1 LLLLVLL
8 TNVIYAAGPASGA
21 VFFIEISLSPS
32 TVNTYMDAPGAEV
45 AVTVTNTD
53 PINAH
58 TITLTLTRGVRWER
72 IGYFSPNTITLP
84 PGGSAPSI
92 LTVLIRSADVCPYT
106 NFPGAYSETFVV
118 EAREAGVTVGS
129 QNLVANVMYVGPPI
143 TISLD
148 PSKSSYIIG
157 EEVSLRMTS
166 NVPAQY
172 SLKIKK
178 PDGSTW
184 ASAQGFLPA
193 TYTKKASEP
202 TGTYTAELVAYYCG
216 SAYDSDSFS
225 IAPDTYDVTV
235 SVVGLPSDLK
245 TTLQVDG
252 SKVAEMKGG
261 DVRVLSYT
269 IGTSHT
275 FQVDQYVSGASGYRY
290 YCTSNS
296 WTAGAEGS
304 NQFNYATQ
312 VYLDVSTDPTGITDV
327 TQPGW
332 YAAGSSA
339 SISSVPDEL
348 DGPPGVKYKF
358 AEWTVDG
365 TARAGNGFVVVM
377 DAPHKVIAK
386 FDTNFKLTVIS
397 DYGNPQGS
405 GYYKAGETAT
415 FSVDSPVGIGIQ
427 QVFVQWKGDYSGKD
441 PKASVTMDGPK
452 TVTAVWTT
460 SYFQLYLIM
469 GAIAA
474 VVVIVSLLLW
484 RRSRAAPSAM
494 KQPPPSPTPET
505 SEAAAETAA
514 TTERAGTTPKPAV
527 SIALRCTNCGR
538 ELQKD
543 QIYCP
548 ECGQKRID

>member
-1 LLLLVLL
+1 MLF
-8 TNVIYAAGPASGA
+8 TNVIYAAGPANAQA

-32 TVNTYMDAPGAEV
+32 TVNTYMDAPSTEV

-53 PINAH
+53 LINPH
-58 TITLTLTRGVRWER
+58 TITLTLARGARWER
-72 IGYFSPNTITLP
+72 IGHFSPNTITLP
-84 PGGSAPSI
+84 PGGSAVST
-92 LTVLIRSADVCPYT
+92 LTVFIRSAEVCPYT
-106 NFPGAYSETFVV
+106 NFPGGYSETFVV

-129 QNLVANVMYVGPPI
+129 ENLVVNVIYVGPPI
-143 TISLD
+143 TVSLD
-148 PSKSSYIIG
+148 PSKSSYVIG
-157 EEVSLRMTS
+157 EMVSLRMTS

-184 ASAQGFLPA
+184 ASQQGFLPA
-193 TYTKKASEP
+193 TYTRKASEP
-202 TGTYTAELVAYYCG
+202 TGTYTAELIAYYCG

-225 IAPDTYDVTV
+225 IAPDTYDVTI
-235 SVVGLPSDLK
+235 SVLGLPSDLT

-252 SKVAEMKGG
+252 NKVADMKGG
-261 DVRVLSYT
+261 DVQVLSYT

-275 FQVDQYVSGASGYRY
+275 FQVDQYVSGASGFRY
-290 YCTSNS
+290 HCTSNS

-312 VYLDVSTDPTGITDV
+312 VYLDVSTDPTGIIDV
-327 TQPGW
+327 TQSGW
-332 YAAGSSA
+332 YAEGSSA
-339 SISSVPDEL
+339 SISSVPSEL

-358 AEWTVDG
+358 TEWTVDG

-397 DYGNPQGS
+397 DYGTPQGS

-441 PKASVTMDGPK
+441 PKPSIMMDGPK

-460 SYFQLYLIM
+460 SYLQLYLII

-474 VVVIVSLLLW
+474 IVVAVGLLLW
-484 RRSRAAPSAM
+484 RRSRAGPSTV
-494 KQPPPSPTPET
+494 KQPPPSPAPET
-505 SEAAAETAA
+505 SEAAVETPS
-514 TTERAGTTPKPAV
+514 TTERAETRPKPAV

-548 ECGQKRID
+548 ECGQKRTD

>member
-1 LLLLVLL
+1 MLLA
-8 TNVIYAAGPASGA
+8 NVIYAAGPANAQA
-21 VFFIEISLSPS
+21 VFFIEISLGST
-32 TVNTYMDAPGAEV
+32 TVNTYMDAPGTEV
-45 AVTVTNTD
+45 AVMVTNTD
-53 PINAH
+53 PMNPH
-58 TITLTLTRGVRWER
+58 TISLTLTRGVRWER
-72 IGYFSPNTITLP
+72 IGYFSPNTMTLL
-84 PGGSAPSI
+84 PGGSAAST
-92 LTVLIRSADVCPYT
+92 LTLLIRSAEVCPYT
-106 NFPGAYSETFVV
+106 NFPGGYSETFVV

-129 QNLVANVMYVGPPI
+129 ENIVVNVIYVGPAI
-143 TISLD
+143 TISLE
-148 PSKSSYIIG
+148 PSKSSYVIG
-157 EEVSLRMTS
+157 ETVSLGMTS

-184 ASAQGFLPA
+184 GSAQGFLPA

-235 SVVGLPSDLK
+235 SVVGLPSDLT

-252 SKVAEMKGG
+252 NKVADMKGG
-261 DVRVLSYT
+261 DVQVLSYT

-339 SISSVPDEL
+339 SISSVPNEL

-386 FDTNFKLTVIS
+386 FDTNFKLTVVS

-460 SYFQLYLIM
+460 SYFQLYLVI

-474 VVVIVSLLLW
+474 IVVLVGLLLW
-484 RRSRAAPSAM
+484 RRSRAGPSTL
-494 KQPPPSPTPET
+494 KQPPPSPAPET
-505 SEAAAETAA
+505 SETAVETPS
-514 TTERAGTTPKPAV
+514 TTEPAEITPKPAV
-527 SIALRCTNCGR
+527 TIARRCTNCGR

-548 ECGQKRID
+548 ECGQKRTD